1 MEASCSSLDAGLKVV
16 VLCPLGR
23 THTSLFMPG
32 VPSATLLL
40 LVPEAASLF
49 LVASRA
55 ARRLR
60 SAASYYK
67 QHKLVLL
74 FKTMFIILRSNTKFN
89 YLFPIFVKKW

>member
-1 MEASCSSLDAGLKVV
+1 MEASCSSLDAGRKVV

-40 LVPEAASLF
+40 LVPEAAASLF

-67 QHKLVLL
+67 QHKLALFSRLCLL
-74 FKTMFIILRSNTKFN
+74 
-89 YLFPIFVKKW
+89 Y